1 MSFTVGFL
9 PGTRVYEPYEFLSK
23 EKLKWMKK
31 DILSTTGINVSR
43 RDLKTIIS
51 DLYENEFQGKGLPP
65 SDYTMLD
72 AVKAELYL
80 INNNLQ
86 EEYDPTRLR
95 MYYNQQQLAEDR
107 IKSVESKK
115 EQDTYWSYKTKES
128 YDDIYNPEYFKNK
141 SLYSRVNRV
150 IAKDYFRDINSNG
163 RTMALGESTDQEKTA
178 NKGLEN
184 IDRNIYDWN
193 FTTKFSPDEETW
205 QPVPPFA
212 NTF

>member
-31 DILSTTGINVSR
+31 EILSTTGINVSR

-95 MYYNQQQLAEDR
+95 MYYNQQQLEEDR
-107 IKSVESKK
+107 RKSVENKK
-115 EQDTYWSYKTKES
+115 EHDR
-128 YDDIYNPEYFKNK
+128 IHPFF
-141 SLYSRVNRV
+141 SL
-150 IAKDYFRDINSNG
+150 
-163 RTMALGESTDQEKTA
+163 
-178 NKGLEN
+178 
-184 IDRNIYDWN
+184 
-193 FTTKFSPDEETW
+193 
-205 QPVPPFA
+205 
-212 NTF
+212 